1 MQYREQVSKLDCGIS
16 VVQVLHKY
24 YFDKWIDLVTLKKDV
39 SYDANGIN
47 LLELT
52 NLAKKFGINFEILK
66 GDFESFKKIK
76 IEEPIISIIK
86 NDGFLHYVVIE
97 KITSKNNVIYFD
109 PIFGKQKIFLDD
121 FEKIYFGLIIVC
133 SKGTVKNQNKEK
145 EIISLFK
152 LDFLKEKIWISLSS
166 LIVIILSFIGSF
178 YMKLILDQIIA
189 TSLQQ
194 QLLIITFLFIL
205 ILVIKIVLNLL
216 NEFIVHKLDIKYQ
229 LLLLNKYI
237 EKLST
242 IKWEKISYID
252 ESTHLK
258 NLEMLIKIATFKS
271 RYLFDFVIQ
280 LFSFVSAGIFL
291 LILEPKIFLLTLFT
305 SFLTI
310 IISVLFQKKFKT
322 MEKRMIKEST
332 LFKKSYL
339 NIINGIEQFKLN
351 STKQYLKNSLDNKLN
366 SLVKNQVN
374 ATNVGFI
381 YNFLQST
388 IKNIIP
394 FIIVV
399 ICVNELWKNN
409 ITIGEL
415 FLFVSM
421 FGFFASPLLTFASMI
436 IDYSIIKQYLENI
449 NSFLLIDDEI
459 ISKNKFVIDEIKNI
473 KLENVKFRYKEGNNL
488 LKINNLLIDSKINIT
503 GKNGSGKSTLLKL
516 ISSLIINSN
525 IYYNDKNIEYY
536 DIESLRKNI
545 CLVSNN
551 EYLPY
556 GSIYDYLSSN
566 KENTNLLLKNIEKY
580 KLLDLF
586 KLMNLNFHTL
596 IEEGGKNLSSGQKQ
610 FISLMKVF
618 SSNYSL
624 VLLDEAFENI
634 DKKIIDQIFSKLRIY
649 LKEKIVIE
657 ISHQKNY
664 LFNEREINCELFK

>member
-109 PIFGKQKIFLDD
+109 PILGKQKIFLDD

-322 MEKRMIKEST
+322 MEKRIIKEST

-394 FIIVV
+394 FIIIV

-586 KLMNLNFHTL
+586 ELMNLNFHTL

>member
-24 YFDKWIDLVTLKKDV
+24 YFDNWIDLATLKKDV

-52 NLAKKFGINFEILK
+52 KLAKKFGINFEILK

-109 PIFGKQKIFLDD
+109 PILGKQKIFLDE

-133 SKGTVKNQNKEK
+133 SKGIIKNQNKEK

-166 LIVIILSFIGSF
+166 LVVIILSFIGSF

-205 ILVIKIVLNLL
+205 ILIIKIVLNLL

-229 LLLLNKYI
+229 LLFLNKYI
-237 EKLST
+237 EKIST
-242 IKWEKISYID
+242 IKWEKISYMD
-252 ESTHLK
+252 ESIHLK

-271 RYLFDFVIQ
+271 RYLFDFVVQ

-305 SFLTI
+305 SFLAI
-310 IISVLFQKKFKT
+310 IISILFQKKFKT
-322 MEKRMIKEST
+322 METKIIKEST
-332 LFKKSYL
+332 LFKRSYL

-351 STKQYLKNSLDNKLN
+351 STKQYLKNSFDNKLN
-366 SLVKNQVN
+366 DLVKSQINT
-374 ATNVGFI
+374 TNVGFV

-409 ITIGEL
+409 VTIGEL

-421 FGFFASPLLTFASMI
+421 FGFFASPLLTFASML

-449 NSFLLIDDEI
+449 NSFLLIDNEI
-459 ISKNKFVIDEIKNI
+459 ISKNKFVIDEIKSI
-473 KLENVKFRYKEGNNL
+473 KLENIEFKYKEGNNL
-488 LKINNLLIDSKINIT
+488 LKISNLLIDSKINIV
-503 GKNGSGKSTLLKL
+503 GKNGSGKTTLLKL

-536 DIESLRKNI
+536 DIESLRNNI

-566 KENTNLLLKNIEKY
+566 KENTNLLLANIEKY

-586 KLMNLNFHTL
+586 ELMNLNFHTL
-596 IEEGGKNLSSGQKQ
+596 IEEGGRNLSSGQKQ
-610 FISLMKVF
+610 FISLMKIF

-624 VLLDEAFENI
+624 VLLDEAFENM

>member
-109 PIFGKQKIFLDD
+109 PILGKQKIFLDD

-322 MEKRMIKEST
+322 MEKRIIKEST

-394 FIIVV
+394 FIIIV

-415 FLFVSM
+415 FLFISM

-586 KLMNLNFHTL
+586 ELMNLNFHTL

>member
-109 PIFGKQKIFLDD
+109 PILGKQKIFLDD

-133 SKGTVKNQNKEK
+133 SKGTVKNENKEK

-322 MEKRMIKEST
+322 MEKRIIKEST

-586 KLMNLNFHTL
+586 ELMNLNFHTL